1 MKKKFQFS
9 LWASRRFKLAAS
21 SGANATGVAIA
32 VAGVALAV
40 IIMECSLGVV
50 LGFKHSITDRIMG
63 FDSQVIIQPAYN
75 ADDGSSQKYLQL
87 DTTLLPAALAAIPQ
101 ATPSL
106 RFDMPGIIKT
116 DNDFAGVY
124 FIGYDTAHDYSFE
137 RGSVIEGALPDFA
150 SKADANKIAI
160 SKSMANSLNLKIG
173 DKPYAYFF
181 ENDNVKQRRL
191 EVGAIYETGFSDYDK
206 TIAFAPISTLQK
218 IAGVD
223 SITGTS
229 ITLAGIDN
237 DHIEDAAADM
247 QQLLLNLY
255 SLGEIDDLYPVDNVR
270 HTGSMFFSWL
280 DLLDTNV
287 VVIFILMACVAGF
300 TLISSMFILILDRI
314 AAIGLLRSLGATRG
328 QVRMVFVNL
337 AMKIIARGLIIGN
350 IVGLGLLAAQQHTRY
365 LKLDPEM
372 YYLPY
377 VPVEINWWWM
387 LWLNVAVVAVSWCI
401 LVIPSSLAARISP
414 SQTMRYE

>member
-1 MKKKFQFS
+1 MDFS
-9 LWASRRFKLAAS
+9 LWASKRFKLAAS
-21 SGANATGVAIA
+21 SGANATGVTIA

-50 LGFKHSITDRIMG
+50 LGFKNSITERIVG
-63 FDSQVIIQPAYN
+63 FDSQVTIQPAYD
-75 ADDGSSQKYLQL
+75 AESGTSRQYLQL
-87 DTTLLPAALAAIPQ
+87 DTMLLPVALASAPEG
-101 ATPSL
+101 TPAL

-116 DNDFAGVY
+116 DSDFAGAY
-124 FIGYDTAHDYSFE
+124 FIGYDSAHRYDFE
-137 RGSVIEGALPDFA
+137 REAVVEGELPDFF
-150 SKADANKIAI
+150 SPADANKIAV
-160 SKSMANSLNLKIG
+160 SKSMATSLHLAIG

-181 ENDNVKQRRL
+181 ENEAVKQRRL

-206 TIAFAPISTLQK
+206 TIVFAPISTLQK
-218 IAGVD
+218 IAAVD
-223 SITGTS
+223 SLTGTS
-229 ITLAGIDN
+229 VAITGIPN
-237 DHIEDAAADM
+237 DGIEDAAANLQNM
-247 QQLLLNLY
+247 LLDLY
-255 SLGEIDDLYPVDNVR
+255 ATGQIEELYPVDNVR
-270 HTGSMFFSWL
+270 HTGAMFFSWL

-314 AAIGLLRSLGATRG
+314 PAIGLLRSLGATKR

-337 AMKIIARGLIIGN
+337 AMKIIARGLVIGN
-350 IVGLGLLAAQQHTRY
+350 VVGLGLLAAQQSTRW

-387 LWLNVAVVAVSWCI
+387 LWLNLAVIAASWCI
-401 LVIPSSLAARISP
+401 LVIPSALAARISP
-414 SQTMRYE
+414 SHTMRYE